1 MVANRRRFLSAC
13 AAYVPVLASMR
24 LEPGS
29 GSGVRAQA
37 EGRDG
42 ALLDDF
48 VISDTPGAFHV
59 RNAPSPAA
67 MSALAL
73 ARELMDRMQL
83 GAVVGGGS

>member
-1 MVANRRRFLSAC
+1 MAASRRRFLSAC
-13 AAYVPVLASMR
+13 AADVPVLASIR
-24 LEPGS
+24 HEPGS

-37 EGRDG
+37 VGRDG

-48 VISDTPGAFHV
+48 MISETPGAFHV

-67 MSALAL
+67 TSVL
-73 ARELMDRMQL
+73 ARELVDRMQL